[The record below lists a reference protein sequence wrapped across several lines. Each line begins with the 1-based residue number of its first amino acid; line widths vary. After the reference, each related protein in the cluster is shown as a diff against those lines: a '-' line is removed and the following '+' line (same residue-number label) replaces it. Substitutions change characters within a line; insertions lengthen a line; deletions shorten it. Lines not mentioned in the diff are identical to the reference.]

1 MTSLKSFRNRLAWLF
16 MWDFRK
22 RPAGQKIRE
31 PVRKQ
36 IMRKKNRTGKR
47 LRLTPL
53 ILGGYAAFL
62 GFGLIVIGL
71 AEMKEGIGIV
81 RLLIGLGMAGFGLLG
96 IWDGVRDLVG
106 PDKKSEQSPASQ
118 FILTD
123 TSGNRTSNVTVEIL
137 QKQLESL
144 MESDKGG
151 VFKLQILPP
160 FPVQEIGN
168 ISQIF
173 CIFHEVFRLTL
184 FLEESKGGYESYHK
198 SAEFDEAKNWLEK
211 LLIGSADLSGWNKME
226 NAPLW
231 EEYDDED
238 ESNEEED
245 AGWEEGSVCSG
256 EVKESPEDTDEL
268 SEPAADFDKPNSLIN
283 TEEATTGKNETDT
296 RQTEEH
302 IKSFWQQLQR
312 EQKGQMRNWRQLLV
326 IFGESWH
333 DEHNFFSTRDV
344 ELAIEGIHEG
354 KYTKVFMNWG
364 TQALDFFPGVQNDLM
379 VIWCTNNTGKGN
391 TRFLAKEGTVTQVK
405 FWLVNYLKSGVF
417 EEMSGWADVTA
428 QIEKANR
435 KGKKKHGKVF

>member
-1 MTSLKSFRNRLAWLF
+1 M
-16 MWDFRK
+16 M
-22 RPAGQKIRE
+22 
-31 PVRKQ
+31 
-36 IMRKKNRTGKR
+36 KKNNKTGKR

-81 RLLIGLGMAGFGLLG
+81 RILMGLGMAGFGLLG

-106 PDKKSEQSPASQ
+106 PDKRQKQAPASQ

-123 TSGNRTSNVTVEIL
+123 TSGNRSSNVTVEVL

-144 MESDKGG
+144 MERDKGG
-151 VFKLQILPP
+151 IFTLQILPP
-160 FPVQEIGN
+160 FAVPEIGN

-173 CIFHEVFRLTL
+173 CIYHELFRLTV
-184 FLEESKGGYESYHK
+184 FLDESKGGYESYHK
-198 SAEFDEAKNWLEK
+198 SAELDEAKDWFEK
-211 LLIGSADLSGWNKME
+211 LLTGSADLTGWKKIE
-226 NAPLW
+226 NRYG
-231 EEYDDED
+231 EEEI
-238 ESNEEED
+238 SEEED
-245 AGWEEGSVCSG
+245 TEWEKSNTS
-256 EVKESPEDTDEL
+256 D
-268 SEPAADFDKPNSLIN
+268 SLIN
-283 TEEATTGKNETDT
+283 TEEAGLGKSEADT
-296 RQTEEH
+296 RQTEEN

-333 DEHNFFSTRDV
+333 DEHTFFSARDV
-344 ELAIEGIHEG
+344 ELAIDGIHEG
-354 KYTKVFMNWG
+354 TYTKVFLEWG

-405 FWLVNYLKSGVF
+405 FWLVNYLNQGSF
-417 EEMSGWADVTA
+417 EEMSGWADITD
-428 QIEKANR
+428 QIEKENR
-435 KGKKKHGKVF
+435 KGKKKHG

>member
-1 MTSLKSFRNRLAWLF
+1 
-16 MWDFRK
+16 
-22 RPAGQKIRE
+22 
-31 PVRKQ
+31 
-36 IMRKKNRTGKR
+36 MRKNNRTGKR

-96 IWDGVRDLVG
+96 IWDGVRDLVR
-106 PDKKSEQSPASQ
+106 PDKRPEQAPVSQ

-144 MESDKGG
+144 MESEKGG

-198 SAEFDEAKNWLEK
+198 SAEFDEAKEWFEK
-211 LLIGSADLSGWNKME
+211 LLTGSADLSGWKKIE
-226 NAPLW
+226 NGYD
-231 EEYDDED
+231 EEE
-238 ESNEEED
+238 ESSGEED
-245 AGWEEGSVCSG
+245 AGWEEDSICPG
-256 EVKESPEDTDEL
+256 ETDDSLEDTNEAA
-268 SEPAADFDKPNSLIN
+268 EPAVDSDKPDSLIN
-283 TEEATTGKNETDT
+283 TEEAAAGKSEADT

-312 EQKGQMRNWRQLLV
+312 EQKGQMRNWRQILL

-333 DEHNFFSTRDV
+333 DEHTFFSVRDV
-344 ELAIEGIHEG
+344 ELAIDGIHEG
-354 KYTKVFMNWG
+354 TYTKVFLEWG
-364 TQALDFFPGVQNDLM
+364 TQAFDIFPGVQNDLM

-391 TRFLAKEGTVTQVK
+391 TRFLAKEGTVAQVK
-405 FWLVNYLKSGVF
+405 FWLVNDLSSGVF
-417 EEMSGWADVTA
+417 EERNGWTDITG

-435 KGKKKHGKVF
+435 KGKQKHG

>member
-1 MTSLKSFRNRLAWLF
+1 M
-16 MWDFRK
+16 M
-22 RPAGQKIRE
+22 
-31 PVRKQ
+31 
-36 IMRKKNRTGKR
+36 KKNNKTGKR

-81 RLLIGLGMAGFGLLG
+81 RILMGLGMAGFGLLG

-106 PDKKSEQSPASQ
+106 PDKRQKQAPASQ

-123 TSGNRTSNVTVEIL
+123 TSGNRSSNVTVEVL
-137 QKQLESL
+137 QKQMESL
-144 MESDKGG
+144 MGSDKGG
-151 VFKLQILPP
+151 IFKLQILPP
-160 FPVQEIGN
+160 FAIQETGN

-173 CIFHEVFRLTL
+173 CMYHQLFRLTV
-184 FLEESKGGYESYHK
+184 FLDESKGGYESYHK
-198 SAEFDEAKNWLEK
+198 SAELDEAKDWFEK
-211 LLIGSADLSGWNKME
+211 LLTGSADLTGWKKIE
-226 NAPLW
+226 NRYD
-231 EEYDDED
+231 EEEI
-238 ESNEEED
+238 SEEED
-245 AGWEEGSVCSG
+245 TEWEKSNTS
-256 EVKESPEDTDEL
+256 D
-268 SEPAADFDKPNSLIN
+268 SLIN
-283 TEEATTGKNETDT
+283 TEEAGLGKSEADT

-333 DEHNFFSTRDV
+333 DEHTFFSARDV
-344 ELAIEGIHEG
+344 ELAIDGIHEG
-354 KYTKVFMNWG
+354 TYTKVFLEWG

-405 FWLVNYLKSGVF
+405 FWLVNYLNQGSF
-417 EEMSGWADVTA
+417 EEMSGWADITD

-435 KGKKKHGKVF
+435 KGKKKHG

>member
-1 MTSLKSFRNRLAWLF
+1 MKRFRNRLVWLF
-16 MWDFRK
+16 MWDFRNK
-22 RPAGQKIRE
+22 PTGQENEKAGRE
-31 PVRKQ
+31 Q
-36 IMRKKNRTGKR
+36 MMKKNNKTGKR

-62 GFGLIVIGL
+62 GFGLIVIGF

-81 RLLIGLGMAGFGLLG
+81 RLLIGTGMAGFGLLG
-96 IWDGVRDLVG
+96 IWDGVRDLVE
-106 PDKKSEQSPASQ
+106 PDKKTEQAPDSQ

-123 TSGNRTSNVTVEIL
+123 TSGNRTSNVTAEVL
-137 QKQLESL
+137 QKQMESL
-144 MESDKGG
+144 MGSDKGG
-151 VFKLQILPP
+151 IFRLQILPP
-160 FPVQEIGN
+160 FAVQEIGN

-173 CIFHEVFRLTL
+173 CMYHQLFRLTV
-184 FLEESKGGYESYHK
+184 FLDESKGGYESYHK
-198 SAEFDEAKNWLEK
+198 SAEFDEAKDWFEK
-211 LLIGSADLSGWNKME
+211 LLTGSADLSGWKKIE
-226 NAPLW
+226 NGYD
-231 EEYDDED
+231 EEE
-238 ESNEEED
+238 ESSGEED
-245 AGWEEGSVCSG
+245 AEWEENSICPG
-256 EVKESPEDTDEL
+256 ETEDSLEDTDEAA
-268 SEPAADFDKPNSLIN
+268 EPAADFNKPDSLRN
-283 TEEATTGKNETDT
+283 TEEIGARKSEADT
-296 RQTEEH
+296 RQTEEN

-333 DEHNFFSTRDV
+333 DEHTFFSARDV
-344 ELAIEGIHEG
+344 ELAIDGIHEG
-354 KYTKVFMNWG
+354 KYTKVFLEWG

>member
-1 MTSLKSFRNRLAWLF
+1 
-16 MWDFRK
+16 
-22 RPAGQKIRE
+22 
-31 PVRKQ
+31 
-36 IMRKKNRTGKR
+36 MRKNNRTGKR

-53 ILGGYAAFL
+53 ILGGYGAFL

-96 IWDGVRDLVG
+96 IWDGVRDLVR
-106 PDKKSEQSPASQ
+106 PDKRPEQAPVSQ

-144 MESDKGG
+144 MESEKGG

-198 SAEFDEAKNWLEK
+198 SAEFDEAKEWFEK
-211 LLIGSADLSGWNKME
+211 LLTGSADLSGWKKIE
-226 NAPLW
+226 NGYD
-231 EEYDDED
+231 EEE
-238 ESNEEED
+238 ESSGEED
-245 AGWEEGSVCSG
+245 AGWEEDSICPG
-256 EVKESPEDTDEL
+256 ETDDSLEDTNEAA
-268 SEPAADFDKPNSLIN
+268 EPAVDSDKPDSLIN
-283 TEEATTGKNETDT
+283 TEEAAAGKSEADT

-312 EQKGQMRNWRQLLV
+312 EQKGQMRNWRQILL

-333 DEHNFFSTRDV
+333 DEHTFFSVRDV
-344 ELAIEGIHEG
+344 ELAIDGIHEG
-354 KYTKVFMNWG
+354 TYTKVFLEWG
-364 TQALDFFPGVQNDLM
+364 TQAFDIFPGVQNDLM

-391 TRFLAKEGTVTQVK
+391 TRFLAKEGTVAQVK
-405 FWLVNYLKSGVF
+405 FWLVNDLSSGVF
-417 EEMSGWADVTA
+417 EERNGWTDITG

-435 KGKKKHGKVF
+435 KGKQKHG

>member
-1 MTSLKSFRNRLAWLF
+1 M
-16 MWDFRK
+16 
-22 RPAGQKIRE
+22 
-31 PVRKQ
+31 
-36 IMRKKNRTGKR
+36 MRKKNRTGKR

-62 GFGLIVIGL
+62 GFGLIAIGL

-81 RLLIGLGMAGFGLLG
+81 RLLIGLGMVGFGLLG

-106 PDKKSEQSPASQ
+106 PDKKPEQPPASQ

-144 MESDKGG
+144 VESDKGG
-151 VFKLQILPP
+151 VFQLQLLPP
-160 FPVQEIGN
+160 FAVQETGN

-173 CIFHEVFRLTL
+173 CMHQEVFRLTV

-198 SAEFDEAKNWLEK
+198 SAELDEAMNWFEK
-211 LLIGSADLSGWNKME
+211 LLTGSAGLSGWKKIE
-226 NAPLW
+226 NG
-231 EEYDDED
+231 YDDED
-238 ESNEEED
+238 ESSGEED
-245 AGWEEGSVCSG
+245 TEWEESSTYRG
-256 EVKESPEDTDEL
+256 ETEDSPEDTDETA
-268 SEPAADFDKPNSLIN
+268 EPVTGFDKPDALID
-283 TEEATTGKNETDT
+283 TEEATAGKNETDI

-312 EQKGQMRNWRQLLV
+312 EQKGQMRSWHQYLV

-333 DEHNFFSTRDV
+333 DEHTFFSVRDV

-354 KYTKVFMNWG
+354 TYTKAVLEWG

-405 FWLVNYLKSGVF
+405 FWLVNYLNQGVF
-417 EEMSGWADVTA
+417 EEMSGWADITD

-435 KGKKKHGKVF
+435 KGKKKHG

>member
-1 MTSLKSFRNRLAWLF
+1 M
-16 MWDFRK
+16 M
-22 RPAGQKIRE
+22 
-31 PVRKQ
+31 
-36 IMRKKNRTGKR
+36 KKNNKTGKR

-81 RLLIGLGMAGFGLLG
+81 RILMGLGMAGFGLLG

-106 PDKKSEQSPASQ
+106 PDKRQKQAPASQ

-123 TSGNRTSNVTVEIL
+123 TSGNRSSNVTVEVL
-137 QKQLESL
+137 QKQMESL
-144 MESDKGG
+144 MGSDKGG
-151 VFKLQILPP
+151 IFKLQILPP
-160 FPVQEIGN
+160 FAIQETGN

-173 CIFHEVFRLTL
+173 CMYHQLFRLTV
-184 FLEESKGGYESYHK
+184 FLDESKGGYESYHK
-198 SAEFDEAKNWLEK
+198 SAELDEAKDWFEK
-211 LLIGSADLSGWNKME
+211 LLTGSADLTGWKKIE
-226 NAPLW
+226 NRYD
-231 EEYDDED
+231 EEEI
-238 ESNEEED
+238 SEEED
-245 AGWEEGSVCSG
+245 TEWEKSNTS
-256 EVKESPEDTDEL
+256 D
-268 SEPAADFDKPNSLIN
+268 SLIN
-283 TEEATTGKNETDT
+283 TEEAGLGKSEADT

-333 DEHNFFSTRDV
+333 DEHTFFSTRDV
-344 ELAIEGIHEG
+344 ELAIDGIHEG
-354 KYTKVFMNWG
+354 TYTKVFLEWG

-405 FWLVNYLKSGVF
+405 FWLVNYLNQGSF
-417 EEMSGWADVTA
+417 EEMSRWSDITD

-435 KGKKKHGKVF
+435 KGKKKHG

>member
-1 MTSLKSFRNRLAWLF
+1 
-16 MWDFRK
+16 
-22 RPAGQKIRE
+22 
-31 PVRKQ
+31 
-36 IMRKKNRTGKR
+36 MRKKNRTGKR

-106 PDKKSEQSPASQ
+106 LDKKPEQPPASQ

-198 SAEFDEAKNWLEK
+198 SAEFDEVKNWLEK
-211 LLIGSADLSGWNKME
+211 LLIGSADLSGWKKIE
-226 NAPLW
+226 NGY
-231 EEYDDED
+231 EDED
-238 ESNEEED
+238 ESSEEED
-245 AGWEEGSVCSG
+245 TEWEESSTYRG
-256 EVKESPEDTDEL
+256 ETEDSPENTDETA
-268 SEPAADFDKPNSLIN
+268 EPVTGFDKPDALID
-283 TEEATTGKNETDT
+283 TEEATAGKSETDT
-296 RQTEEH
+296 RQTEEN

-312 EQKGQMRNWRQLLV
+312 EQKGQMRNWCQLLV
-326 IFGESWH
+326 
-333 DEHNFFSTRDV
+333 
-344 ELAIEGIHEG
+344 
-354 KYTKVFMNWG
+354 
-364 TQALDFFPGVQNDLM
+364 
-379 VIWCTNNTGKGN
+379 
-391 TRFLAKEGTVTQVK
+391 
-405 FWLVNYLKSGVF
+405 
-417 EEMSGWADVTA
+417 
-428 QIEKANR
+428 
-435 KGKKKHGKVF
+435 

>member
-1 MTSLKSFRNRLAWLF
+1 
-16 MWDFRK
+16 
-22 RPAGQKIRE
+22 
-31 PVRKQ
+31 
-36 IMRKKNRTGKR
+36 MRKKNRTGKR

-62 GFGLIVIGL
+62 GFGLVVIGL
-71 AEMKEGIGIV
+71 AEMKEGIGII
-81 RLLIGLGMAGFGLLG
+81 RLLIGIGMAGFGLLG
-96 IWDGVRDLVG
+96 IWDGVRDLVK
-106 PDKKSEQSPASQ
+106 PDKRQKQAPISQ

-123 TSGNRTSNVTVEIL
+123 TSGNRTSNVTVEVL

-144 MESDKGG
+144 MESDKGS
-151 VFKLQILPP
+151 VFTLQILPP
-160 FPVQEIGN
+160 FAVQEMGN
-168 ISQIF
+168 VSQIF
-173 CIFHEVFRLTL
+173 CIYCETFRLTA
-184 FLEESKGGYESYHK
+184 FMEVSEGEYESYHR
-198 SAEFDEAKNWLEK
+198 SAEFDEVKDWFEK
-211 LLIGSADLSGWNKME
+211 ILVGSADFSTKKKIE
-226 NAPLW
+226 NDHLR
-231 EEYDDED
+231 EEYDEED
-238 ESNEEED
+238 EYSEED
-245 AGWEEGSVCSG
+245 DTGWEEGSIYKG
-256 EVKESPEDTDEL
+256 ETEDNPEDIDEAAEPVAGFDKQGSL
-268 SEPAADFDKPNSLIN
+268 SNTKEVAAGKSEPN
-283 TEEATTGKNETDT
+283 TQ
-296 RQTEEH
+296 QTEER
-302 IKSFWQQLQR
+302 IKSYWYQLQR
-312 EQKGQMRNWRQLLV
+312 EQKGQVRGWYQLLV

>member
-1 MTSLKSFRNRLAWLF
+1 
-16 MWDFRK
+16 MWDFRIK
-22 RPAGQKIRE
+22 PAGQENEKAGRE
-31 PVRKQ
+31 Q
-36 IMRKKNRTGKR
+36 MMKKNNKTGKR

-106 PDKKSEQSPASQ
+106 PDKKTEQAPDSQ

-123 TSGNRTSNVTVEIL
+123 TSGNRTSNVTAEVL
-137 QKQLESL
+137 QKQMESL
-144 MESDKGG
+144 MGSDKGG
-151 VFKLQILPP
+151 VFKLEILPP
-160 FPVQEIGN
+160 FAIQETGN

-173 CIFHEVFRLTL
+173 CMYHQLFGLTVFLD
-184 FLEESKGGYESYHK
+184 ESKGGYESYLK
-198 SAEFDEAKNWLEK
+198 SAEFDEAKDWFEK
-211 LLIGSADLSGWNKME
+211 LLTGSVDLTGWKKIE
-226 NAPLW
+226 NGYDK
-231 EEYDDED
+231 EEI
-238 ESNEEED
+238 NEEED
-245 AGWEEGSVCSG
+245 AEWEESSACPDETEDSL
-256 EVKESPEDTDEL
+256 EDT
-268 SEPAADFDKPNSLIN
+268 SETSKPAADFDKPDSLIN
-283 TEEATTGKNETDT
+283 TEEAGLGKSEADI

-333 DEHNFFSTRDV
+333 DEHTFFSARDV
-344 ELAIEGIHEG
+344 ELAIDGIYEGT
-354 KYTKVFMNWG
+354 YTKVFLEWG

-379 VIWCTNNTGKGN
+379 VIWCTNNTGKGD

-405 FWLVNYLKSGVF
+405 FWLVNYLNSGVF
-417 EEMSGWADVTA
+417 EEMSGWADITS

-435 KGKKKHGKVF
+435 KGKKKHG

>member
-1 MTSLKSFRNRLAWLF
+1 MWNFRNRPTEQENE
-16 MWDFRK
+16 K
-22 RPAGQKIRE
+22 AGRE
-31 PVRKQ
+31 Q
-36 IMRKKNRTGKR
+36 MMRKNNRTGKR

-53 ILGGYAAFL
+53 ILGGYGAFL

-96 IWDGVRDLVG
+96 IWDGVRDLVR
-106 PDKKSEQSPASQ
+106 PDKRPEQAPVSQ

-123 TSGNRTSNVTVEIL
+123 TSGKRTSNVTVVIL

-144 MESDKGG
+144 MESEKGG

-198 SAEFDEAKNWLEK
+198 SAEFDEAKEWFEK
-211 LLIGSADLSGWNKME
+211 LLTGSADLSGWKKIE
-226 NAPLW
+226 NGYD
-231 EEYDDED
+231 EEE
-238 ESNEEED
+238 ESSGEED
-245 AGWEEGSVCSG
+245 AGWEENSICPG
-256 EVKESPEDTDEL
+256 ETDDSLEDTNEAA
-268 SEPAADFDKPNSLIN
+268 EPAADSDKPDSLID
-283 TEEATTGKNETDT
+283 TEEATAGKSETDT

-333 DEHNFFSTRDV
+333 DEHTFFSARDV
-344 ELAIEGIHEG
+344 ELAIDGIHEG
-354 KYTKVFMNWG
+354 TYTKVFLEWG
-364 TQALDFFPGVQNDLM
+364 TQAFDIFPGVQNDLM

-391 TRFLAKEGTVTQVK
+391 TRFLAKEGTVAQVK
-405 FWLVNYLKSGVF
+405 FWLVNDLNSGVF
-417 EEMSGWADVTA
+417 EERNGWTDITG

-435 KGKKKHGKVF
+435 KGKQKHG

>member
-1 MTSLKSFRNRLAWLF
+1 
-16 MWDFRK
+16 
-22 RPAGQKIRE
+22 
-31 PVRKQ
+31 
-36 IMRKKNRTGKR
+36 MRKNNRTGKR

-53 ILGGYAAFL
+53 ILGGYGAFL

-96 IWDGVRDLVG
+96 IWDGVRDLVR
-106 PDKKSEQSPASQ
+106 PDKKPEQAPASQ

-123 TSGNRTSNVTVEIL
+123 ISGNRTSNVTAEVL
-137 QKQLESL
+137 QKQMESL
-144 MESDKGG
+144 MGSEKGG

-198 SAEFDEAKNWLEK
+198 SAEFDEAKEWFEK
-211 LLIGSADLSGWNKME
+211 LLTGSADLSEWKKIE
-226 NAPLW
+226 NGYD
-231 EEYDDED
+231 EEE
-238 ESNEEED
+238 ESSGEED
-245 AGWEEGSVCSG
+245 AGWEEDSICPG
-256 EVKESPEDTDEL
+256 ETDDSLEDTNEAA
-268 SEPAADFDKPNSLIN
+268 EPAADSDKPDSLIN
-283 TEEATTGKNETDT
+283 TEEAAAGKSEADT

-312 EQKGQMRNWRQLLV
+312 EQKGQMRNWRQILV

-333 DEHNFFSTRDV
+333 DEHTFFSVRDV
-344 ELAIEGIHEG
+344 ELAIDGIHEG
-354 KYTKVFMNWG
+354 TYTKVFLEWG
-364 TQALDFFPGVQNDLM
+364 TQAFDIFPGVQNDLM

-391 TRFLAKEGTVTQVK
+391 TRFLAKEGTVAQVK
-405 FWLVNYLKSGVF
+405 FWLVNDLNSGVF
-417 EEMSGWADVTA
+417 EERNGWTDITG

-435 KGKKKHGKVF
+435 KGKQKHG

>member
-1 MTSLKSFRNRLAWLF
+1 MKRFRNRLVWLF
-16 MWDFRK
+16 MWNFRN
-22 RPAGQKIRE
+22 RPTEQENEKAGRE
-31 PVRKQ
+31 Q
-36 IMRKKNRTGKR
+36 MMRKNNRTGKR

-53 ILGGYAAFL
+53 ILGGYGAFL

-96 IWDGVRDLVG
+96 IWDGVRDLVR
-106 PDKKSEQSPASQ
+106 PDKRPEQAPVSQ

-123 TSGNRTSNVTVEIL
+123 TSGKRTSNVTVVIL

-144 MESDKGG
+144 MESEKGG

-198 SAEFDEAKNWLEK
+198 SAEFDEAKEWFEK
-211 LLIGSADLSGWNKME
+211 LLTGSADLSGWKKIE
-226 NAPLW
+226 NGYD
-231 EEYDDED
+231 EEE
-238 ESNEEED
+238 ESSGEED
-245 AGWEEGSVCSG
+245 AGWEENSICPG
-256 EVKESPEDTDEL
+256 ETDDSLEDTNEAA
-268 SEPAADFDKPNSLIN
+268 EPAADSDKPDSLID
-283 TEEATTGKNETDT
+283 TEEATAGKSETDT

-333 DEHNFFSTRDV
+333 DEHTFFSARDV
-344 ELAIEGIHEG
+344 ELAIDGIHEG
-354 KYTKVFMNWG
+354 KYTKVFLEWG

-391 TRFLAKEGTVTQVK
+391 TRFLAKEGTVAQVK
-405 FWLVNYLKSGVF
+405 FWLVNDLNSGVF
-417 EEMSGWADVTA
+417 EERNGWTDITG

-435 KGKKKHGKVF
+435 KGKQKHG

>member
-1 MTSLKSFRNRLAWLF
+1 
-16 MWDFRK
+16 
-22 RPAGQKIRE
+22 
-31 PVRKQ
+31 
-36 IMRKKNRTGKR
+36 MRKKNRTGKR

-53 ILGGYAAFL
+53 ILGGYGAFL
-62 GFGLIVIGL
+62 GFGLIVIGI

-96 IWDGVRDLVG
+96 IWDGVRDLVR
-106 PDKKSEQSPASQ
+106 PDKRPEQAPVSQ

-144 MESDKGG
+144 MESEKGG

-198 SAEFDEAKNWLEK
+198 SAEFDEAKEWFEK
-211 LLIGSADLSGWNKME
+211 LLTGSADLSEWKKIE
-226 NAPLW
+226 NGYD
-231 EEYDDED
+231 EEE
-238 ESNEEED
+238 ESSGEED
-245 AGWEEGSVCSG
+245 AGWEENSICPG
-256 EVKESPEDTDEL
+256 ETEDSLEDTDEAA
-268 SEPAADFDKPNSLIN
+268 EPVADFNKPDSLRN
-283 TEEATTGKNETDT
+283 TEEIGARKSEADT

-312 EQKGQMRNWRQLLV
+312 EQKGQMRNWRQILV

-333 DEHNFFSTRDV
+333 DEHTFFSVRDV
-344 ELAIEGIHEG
+344 ELAIDGIHEG
-354 KYTKVFMNWG
+354 TYTKVFLEWG
-364 TQALDFFPGVQNDLM
+364 TQAFDIFPGVQNDLM

-391 TRFLAKEGTVTQVK
+391 TRFLAKEGTVAQVK
-405 FWLVNYLKSGVF
+405 FWLVNDLNSGVF
-417 EEMSGWADVTA
+417 EERNGWTDITG

-435 KGKKKHGKVF
+435 KGKQKHG

>member
-1 MTSLKSFRNRLAWLF
+1 
-16 MWDFRK
+16 MWDFRN
-22 RPAGQKIRE
+22 RPAEQENEKAGRE
-31 PVRKQ
+31 Q
-36 IMRKKNRTGKR
+36 MMRKNNRTGKR

-53 ILGGYAAFL
+53 ILGGYGAFL
-62 GFGLIVIGL
+62 GFGLIVIGI

-96 IWDGVRDLVG
+96 IWDGVRDLVR
-106 PDKKSEQSPASQ
+106 PDKRPEQAPVSQ

-144 MESDKGG
+144 MESEKGG

-198 SAEFDEAKNWLEK
+198 SAEFDEAKEWFEK
-211 LLIGSADLSGWNKME
+211 LLTGSADLSEWKKIE
-226 NAPLW
+226 NGYD
-231 EEYDDED
+231 EEE
-238 ESNEEED
+238 ESSGEED
-245 AGWEEGSVCSG
+245 AGWEENSICPG
-256 EVKESPEDTDEL
+256 ETDDSLEDTNEAA
-268 SEPAADFDKPNSLIN
+268 EPAADSDKPDSLIN
-283 TEEATTGKNETDT
+283 TEEAAAGKSEADT

-312 EQKGQMRNWRQLLV
+312 EQKGQMRNWRQILV

-333 DEHNFFSTRDV
+333 DEHTFFSVRDV
-344 ELAIEGIHEG
+344 ELAIDGIHEG
-354 KYTKVFMNWG
+354 TYTKVFLEWG
-364 TQALDFFPGVQNDLM
+364 TQAFDIFPGVQNDLM

-391 TRFLAKEGTVTQVK
+391 TRFLAKEGTVAQVK
-405 FWLVNYLKSGVF
+405 FWLVNDLNSGVF
-417 EEMSGWADVTA
+417 EERNGWTDITG

-435 KGKKKHGKVF
+435 KGKQKHG